1 MQALLVDAAASKV
14 PERAAFYG
22 AGLRCCEHV
31 LPTMLR
37 MMQADVLVRGA
48 GVVGQ
53 SLALALAR
61 QGLKVALVGAPSNP
75 TRPDVRAYA
84 LNVASRALL
93 QTLKVWDTLP
103 PARVT
108 PVLEMQVRGDA
119 RGACLTFSA
128 WQQTVEALAWI
139 VDVPALEQALQT
151 AVRYAQ
157 HVTVVQEADL
167 PVQAPLVALCEG
179 KTSSNRDQ
187 LGVRVER
194 FSYGQQAIA
203 ARLVAELPHNGV
215 AHQWFVGSEVLALLP
230 VDAPRAGST
239 VALVWSVPEQR
250 ASDLLALPD
259 ADFEAALTQ
268 ASHGALGALQLTSA
282 RQAWPLFRSQAQTW
296 SGDGWV
302 LLGDAAHGI
311 HPLAGQGLNLGLAD
325 VACLAQ
331 VLGER
336 ETWRGL
342 GDAKLLRRYD
352 RARVLPTWA
361 MDQGVDGL
369 WQLFAAPN
377 PMVREARN
385 LGFNALEKLPV
396 LKRWLTSHALGV

>member
-1 MQALLVDAAASKV
+1 ML
-14 PERAAFYG
+14 EREAFYG
-22 AGLRCCEHV
+22 ANSGT
-31 LPTMLR
+31 LPTIPN

-53 SLALALAR
+53 TLALALGR
-61 QGLKVALVGAPSNP
+61 QGLNVALVGSSSAPIS

-84 LNVASRALL
+84 LNAASRALL

-103 PARVT
+103 PTSVT
-108 PVLEMQVRGDA
+108 PVLEMQIRGDA
-119 RGACLTFSA
+119 HNACLTFSA

-139 VDVPALEQALQT
+139 VDVAALEQALQM

-157 HVTVVQEADL
+157 HIAVVADANL

-179 KTSSNRDQ
+179 KISSSRDR

-194 FSYGQQAIA
+194 FSYGQNAIA
-203 ARLVAELPHNGV
+203 ARLLSEIPHNGV
-215 AHQWFVGSEVLALLP
+215 AHQWFAGEQVLALLP
-230 VDAPRAGST
+230 MDAPRAGST
-239 VALVWSVPEQR
+239 VALVWSVPEQH
-250 ASDLLALPD
+250 ASELLALPD
-259 ADFEAALTQ
+259 TEFEAALTQ
-268 ASHGALGALQLTSA
+268 ASQGTLGNLQLTSA

-296 SGDGWV
+296 SGEGWV
-302 LLGDAAHGI
+302 LVGDAAHGI

-325 VACLAQ
+325 VACLAR

-342 GDAKLLRRYD
+342 GDAKLLRRYE

-369 WQLFAAPN
+369 WRLFAAAHPAA
-377 PMVREARN
+377 REARN
-385 LGFNALEKLPV
+385 WGFSALEKLPV
-396 LKRWLTSHALGV
+396 IKRWLTSRALGA